1 MSKENDKQQITKFC
15 VYCGTTIEDNAAY
28 CPNPKCGKLVINIK
42 PSEESLQKQTMKPEI
57 HKKTTISRKCSG
69 CGSIITSSVLEQCPI
84 CDTKLEKIPGKTG
97 IVQDKKSQGKTGYVF
112 TNKKLVPEQKFIL
125 NRNKW
130 NFREG
135 IGVFANTLVAYVSIR
150 LVISMLLT
158 LQLGPTE
165 TVDLNITTILL
176 NQLPDIIFGVYP
188 LYYIISKK
196 HESQKLSLSLNNRY
210 LIIALIIGIIGS
222 VGLILID
229 NFSSMIITF
238 MYNSGI
244 DFFDVN
250 AYLAEEY
257 LILQN
262 TNLLFIVLLIALMS
276 LSAISIEI
284 AFRGVLHNTLK
295 ARFDNDFLGKTTAIA
310 IVALIYSALFLFF
323 TLPTGIY
330 FFIPNFMVFLFLGVL
345 YEINNNLLSTIIANV
360 AYNIVIIILIV
371 YF

>member
-1 MSKENDKQQITKFC
+1 MSEENDKQQITKFC
-15 VYCGTTIEDNAAY
+15 VYCGTTIEDNTAY
-28 CPNPKCGKLVINIK
+28 CPNPKCGKLVIDIK
-42 PSEESLQKQTMKPEI
+42 PSEDSLQKQIEKPEI

-84 CDTKLEKIPGKTG
+84 CDTKLEKIPGQKGIIQDKISQKKTG
-97 IVQDKKSQGKTGYVF
+97 FIF
-112 TNKKLVPEQKFIL
+112 TNKKLVPEQRFIL
-125 NRNKW
+125 KSNKW

-135 IGVFANTLVAYVSIR
+135 IGVFANALVAYVSIR
-150 LVISMLLT
+150 LIISMLLT

-176 NQLPDIIFGVYP
+176 SQLPEIIFGVYP

-196 HESQKLSLSLNNRY
+196 HKSQKLSLSLNNRY

-229 NFSSMIITF
+229 NISSVIITF

-295 ARFDNDFLGKTTAIA
+295 ARFDNDFLGKTSAIV

-330 FFIPNFMVFLFLGVL
+330 FFIPNFMVFLFLGIL